1 MFPELYNPSVPRIFI
16 AEAHRINTEGIVKPS
31 YLVAMVSTAMLLEW
45 AELSNNLPAGDAGF
59 DNMMLVGQWGGVAL
73 DRERAVEFHLTY
85 DGRVK
90 IESLKS
96 SLKTDWFDLDD
107 LGDVFMAPAKC
118 HVVLG
123 SKAFIA
129 GKGKEVAARL
139 QLESAEYARIE
150 RALKEREQDSG
161 IIMFGPFLT
170 NCSSSLEL

>member
-1 MFPELYNPSVPRIFI
+1 MFPDLYNPSVPRIFV
-16 AEAHRINTEGIVKPS
+16 AEANRTNPEGIVKPS

-45 AELSNNLPAGDAGF
+45 AGLSNNLPAGDAGF
-59 DNMMLVGQWGGVAL
+59 DNMMLVGQWGGIGL
-73 DRERAVEFHLTY
+73 DRERLVEFHLTY

-90 IESLKS
+90 IESSKS

-139 QLESAEYARIE
+139 KLESAEYARIG
-150 RALKEREQDSG
+150 RALEVREETGSV
-161 IIMFGPFLT
+161 IMLGPYLT
-170 NCSSSLEL
+170 NCSGSMMF